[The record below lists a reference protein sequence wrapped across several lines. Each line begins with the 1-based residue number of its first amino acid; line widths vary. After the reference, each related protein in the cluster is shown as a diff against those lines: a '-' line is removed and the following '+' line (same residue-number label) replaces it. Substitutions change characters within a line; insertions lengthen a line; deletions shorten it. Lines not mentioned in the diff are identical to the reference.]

1 MRTLLKLINKMSRIE
16 QLCLSLLI
24 ILIISQ
30 FRLPTQE
37 TFSIQN
43 KKYVLLDNH
52 SLYDTFYASVYDDLV
67 FEPNKNAFEVSEI
80 IHFTNTKNKRLLDIG
95 CGTGHHCD
103 QFRRQNYKCIGL
115 DRSQAMINKAKENYP
130 KLNFI
135 HGDANQSILFTP
147 GNFDLI
153 TILYFTIYYMK
164 DKMTIFKNCY
174 EWLDNEGYLAIHLVN
189 KEHFDPIVPA
199 ANPLVMINVQDYA
212 KQRITKSKVIF
223 DKFEYHSKFI
233 KDEPGGFHE
242 KFIFK
247 DGKIRENQH
256 TLYFETQ
263 TKILGYLKQL
273 GFIMK
278 GKINMYNCG
287 YQNQYLYILQKPK

>member
-1 MRTLLKLINKMSRIE
+1 MKGLLKLIYKMSKIE
-16 QLCLSLLI
+16 KLCLCLLV
-24 ILIISQ
+24 ILIITQ

-52 SLYDTFYASVYDDLV
+52 SLYDTFYASVYDSLL

-80 IHFTNTKNKRLLDIG
+80 LHYTNTKNKRVLDIG

-103 QFRRQNYKCIGL
+103 QFNRQNFKCIGL
-115 DRSQAMINKAKENYP
+115 DKSKAMINKAKKNYP
-130 KLNFI
+130 TAQFI
-135 HGDANQSILFTP
+135 HGDANQSILFNP

-153 TILYFTIYYMK
+153 TILYFTIYYIK
-164 DKMTIFKNCY
+164 NKMTVFKNCY
-174 EWLDNEGYLAIHLVN
+174 EWLDSGGYLAIHLVN

-199 ANPLVMINVQDYA
+199 ANPLIMINVQDYA

-233 KDEPGGFHE
+233 KDEPAGFHE

-247 DGKIRENQH
+247 DGNIRENQH

-263 TKILGYLKQL
+263 QKILGYLKQL